1 MKKEKKGSKESQQAR
16 QQAASK
22 ANKAASKASKAASK
36 ASKAASKAKGGVHS
50 TFQIRLLQ
58 SGDADSR
65 GSSAPY
71 EHLRGKQ

>member
-22 ANKAASKASKAASK
+22 ANKAASK